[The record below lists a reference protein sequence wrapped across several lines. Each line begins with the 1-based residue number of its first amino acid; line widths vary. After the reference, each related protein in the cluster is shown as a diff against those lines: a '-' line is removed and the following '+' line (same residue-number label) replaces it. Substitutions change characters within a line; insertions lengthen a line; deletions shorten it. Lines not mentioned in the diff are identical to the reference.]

1 MMVRKHITF
10 YGEVQGVGFRWRARQ
25 EAKFCGCTGFV
36 RNNWDG
42 SVTMEIQGE
51 ESQIDQVIMALEEG
65 RYIQIQNMDSRTI
78 PVNENEREFT
88 VETCCADGNQYRF
101 ISY

>member
-1 MMVRKHITF
+1 MQMVVRKHITF

-78 PVNENEREFT
+78 PVNEKERKFT
-88 VETCCADGNQYRF
+88 VEH
-101 ISY
+101 SE

>member
-1 MMVRKHITF
+1 MVRKHITF

-42 SVTMEIQGE
+42 SVTMEIRGE

-101 ISY
+101 FSY

>member
-1 MMVRKHITF
+1 MVRKHITF

-101 ISY
+101 FSY